1 MKRESI
7 LGTSASRVWIL
18 LGASLLV
25 IAAVLLLMAF
35 MRPGAAA
42 PEPTS
47 APATAEPTT
56 AAPPT
61 DTSEPS
67 PTPSPVVAAVNEYTI
82 TGEYLERAT
91 ALNQVLSDFAGQESL
106 GESETLQRLIKQQLV
121 LQGAPPKEEPTED
134 DVEDYIGR
142 MQEAWAIDEETMV
155 AELETVSVDRAFL
168 EETIHRLLSVQTSVD
183 QLSQEGQ
190 DVNTWL
196 NEQQEKADIRI
207 YQDPSELSEAPLEEE
222 GEEEEEA
229 VVEESDAATTPSVV
243 EATLSPDVPPT
254 ATPAP
259 QPEVPTVAPD
269 FTLDRA
275 GGGQVSLEGQLE
287 EGPVVLVFFQR
298 CG

>member
-1 MKRESI
+1 MKKPSV

-25 IAAVLLLMAF
+25 IAAVLLMMAF

-42 PEPTS
+42 PAPTS
-47 APATAEPTT
+47 APVTAEPTT
-56 AAPPT
+56 APPPT
-61 DTSEPS
+61 DTPEPS
-67 PTPSPVVAAVNEYTI
+67 PTPSSVVAAVNDYTI
-82 TGEYLERAT
+82 TGEYLTRAT

-121 LQGAPPKEEPTED
+121 LQGAPPNEEPTDEE
-134 DVEDYIGR
+134 VEDYIGR
-142 MQEAWAIDEETMV
+142 MQEAWDIDEETMV
-155 AELETVSVDRAFL
+155 EKLENVSVDRGFL

-183 QLSQEGQ
+183 QLTQEGQ

-196 NEQQEKADIRI
+196 SEQEEKTDIKI
-207 YQDPSELSEAPLEEE
+207 YQDPSGLSEAPAEE
-222 GEEEEEA
+222 GEEEP
-229 VVEESDAATTPSVV
+229 DTTNTPSVV
-243 EATLSPDVPPT
+243 EVTLSPDVPPT
-254 ATPAP
+254 ETPAP
-259 QPEVPTVAPD
+259 EPQVPTVAPA

-275 GGGQVSLEGQLE
+275 GGGKVSLDSQLE

>member
-1 MKRESI
+1 MKKPSV

-25 IAAVLLLMAF
+25 IAAVLLMMAF

-42 PEPTS
+42 PAPTS
-47 APATAEPTT
+47 APVTAEPSAT
-56 AAPPT
+56 APPT

-67 PTPSPVVAAVNEYTI
+67 PTPAPVVAAVNDYTI
-82 TGEYLERAT
+82 TDEYLSRAT

-106 GESETLQRLIKQQLV
+106 GESETLQRLVKQQLV
-121 LQGAPPKEEPTED
+121 LQGAPPQEEPTES

-142 MQEAWAIDEETMV
+142 MQEAWGIDEETML
-155 AELETVSVDRAFL
+155 AELENVSVDRAFL
-168 EETIHRLLSVQTSVD
+168 AETIHRLLSVQSSVD

-196 NEQQEKADIRI
+196 SEQEEKAKIEI
-207 YQDPSELSEAPLEEE
+207 YQDLSELSEAPPA
-222 GEEEEEA
+222 EEEEPNTA
-229 VVEESDAATTPSVV
+229 NTPSVV
-243 EATLSPDVPPT
+243 EVTLSPDVPPT
-254 ATPAP
+254 PTPAP
-259 QPEVPTVAPD
+259 KPEVPTVAPA